1 MLALHYRPRRTDQK
15 PREYG
20 PAPRIT
26 AGASSYVGPTPQL
39 VRPNASKHRA
49 DNANKYRAKRPARR
63 SKPPTY
69 PFATRKTG
77 LAVGLEPTTPSLPSK
92 LSQAEQWRLAGHLRD
107 LVLAQ
112 M

>member
-49 DNANKYRAKRPARR
+49 DNANKYRAKRPA
-63 SKPPTY
+63 PPLKTADLPLRYSENGASWDPHDCKHEARKQPY
-69 PFATRKTG
+69 P
-77 LAVGLEPTTPSLPSK
+77 LD
-92 LSQAEQWRLAGHLRD
+92 Q
-107 LVLAQ
+107 
-112 M
+112 

>member
-20 PAPRIT
+20 AAPRIT

-49 DNANKYRAKRPARR
+49 DNANKYRAKRPA
-63 SKPPTY
+63 PPL
-69 PFATRKTG
+69 KTADLPLRYSENG
-77 LAVGLEPTTPSLPSK
+77 ASARPAGRYVGAVTSNPVARAPC
-92 LSQAEQWRLAGHLRD
+92 A
-107 LVLAQ
+107 
-112 M
+112 